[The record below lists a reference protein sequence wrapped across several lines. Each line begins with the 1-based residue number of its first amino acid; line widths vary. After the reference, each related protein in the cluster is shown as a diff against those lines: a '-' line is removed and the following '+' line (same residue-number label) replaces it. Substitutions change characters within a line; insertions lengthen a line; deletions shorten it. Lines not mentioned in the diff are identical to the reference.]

1 MWKKIRR
8 ILMIVLAAVFLF
20 CGGTV
25 AVVQHQY
32 AVSKRLYRAA
42 SESFTAPAQLSAQKT
57 SETPKTEGKTSTGP
71 NDGIFRLPE
80 YAPIKV
86 DFESLLKVNKDV
98 DGWIYCPDTVI
109 DYPVMHGLSNDTY
122 LHHSYDRT
130 PNASGSIFV
139 DERNQRN
146 FVDPVSILYGHHM
159 ADRSMFASL
168 DEWQHQEYFDKHPV
182 MWLLT
187 PERDYRVELFSA
199 YTISAYDETYTI
211 FRGFDGEE
219 KGPELEE
226 YLKKMKGR
234 SAVECDVE
242 FDPEGLYLVLSTCA
256 YSFEDA
262 RSVVHGKMVPVNS
275 AGGKLLP
282 RPSPT
287 SP

>member
-1 MWKKIRR
+1 MWKKVRR

-42 SESFTAPAQLSAQKT
+42 SESFTAPVAMSAQKT
-57 SETPKTEGKTSTGP
+57 AETPKPEGGKTSTGP

-80 YAPIKV
+80 NAPIKV
-86 DFESLLKVNKDV
+86 DFEALLKVNPDV
-98 DGWIYCPDTVI
+98 DGWIYCPNTVI

-159 ADRSMFASL
+159 ASGAMFATL
-168 DEWQHQEYFDKHPV
+168 DWWQLPSYREEHPV

-187 PERDYRVELFSA
+187 PTQDYKVELYSA
-199 YTISAYDETYTI
+199 YTTSAYSEAYAIPVYGSDPTDYLAKAYTSGAWNAGI
-211 FRGFDGEE
+211 D
-219 KGPELEE
+219 L
-226 YLKKMKGR
+226 
-234 SAVECDVE
+234 
-242 FDPEGLYLVLSTCA
+242 DPTAHYIMMSTCA
-256 YSFEDA
+256 YMFEDA
-262 RSVVHGKMVPVNS
+262 RSVLHGKLIPVMS
-275 AGGKLLP
+275 AGGVPLA
-282 RPSPT
+282 
-287 SP
+287 

>member
-109 DYPVMHGLSNDTY
+109 DYPVVQHTDNDYY
-122 LHHSYDRT
+122 LNYNVNGEQ
-130 PNASGSIFV
+130 NASGAIFL
-139 DERNQRN
+139 ESAN
-146 FVDPVSILYGHHM
+146 FSDFRDVNNILHGHHM
-159 ADRSMFASL
+159 GDGSMFASL
-168 DEWQHQEYFDKHPV
+168 DHWQADKYYDSHPV
-182 MWLLT
+182 MYLNT
-187 PERDYRVELFSA
+187 PSGNYRVDLFAGFTTPANSRA
-199 YTISAYDETYTI
+199 YQYEFS
-211 FRGFDGEE
+211 
-219 KGPELEE
+219 
-226 YLKKMKGR
+226 GR
-234 SAVECDVE
+234 SDIQNWIDWVRKESVIKPEVTLSVEDR
-242 FDPEGLYLVLSTCA
+242 FITLSTCA
-256 YSFEDA
+256 YSYENA
-262 RSVVHGKMVPVNS
+262 RTVLIGRLTPL
-275 AGGKLLP
+275 G
-282 RPSPT
+282 
-287 SP
+287 

>member
-1 MWKKIRR
+1 MSKRVRTSLIVFLTIFLVLCGITVIVVKIPYWKSQQTYGSASSSFTEH
-8 ILMIVLAAVFLF
+8 LDPESLAAVEVGAKYHSLNEW
-20 CGGTV
+20 
-25 AVVQHQY
+25 
-32 AVSKRLYRAA
+32 A
-42 SESFTAPAQLSAQKT
+42 SGEA
-57 SETPKTEGKTSTGP
+57 
-71 NDGIFRLPE
+71 
-80 YAPIKV
+80 APIKV
-86 DFESLLKVNKDV
+86 DFKALKEINEDV
-98 DGWIYCPDTVI
+98 IGWIYREDTVI
-109 DYPVMHGLSNDTY
+109 DYPVLHGETNDTY
-122 LHHSYDRT
+122 LHTLFNKEYN
-130 PNASGSIFV
+130 PSGSIFQ
-139 DERNQRN
+139 DSNN
-146 FVDPVSILYGHHM
+146 LKGFIDNNNILYGHHM

-211 FRGFDGEE
+211 CRGFGGEE

-275 AGGKLLP
+275 AGGKRLTN
-282 RPSPT
+282 PT
-287 SP
+287 PAAPAPTTP